1 MITRISWQDDLLQSR
16 DLSQQEIEGFGFLIG
31 WFDSWRVAKQLEVNR
46 ESARRFWKELV
57 LQKERDQWQIHQWT
71 EALRWFLNWI
81 ELYREAGV
89 KYESLCERLR
99 NAVFNAGARRGL
111 SRNTLKTYAGWV
123 VRYGAKMN
131 DEQAIMN
138 EQNARDWLSQ
148 LVIET
153 NISYATQKQAL
164 NALAFFYRDVCG
176 RMKVDLQVR
185 LRKRER
191 HIPVVLSMPEVIRLI
206 EKLEPKYKLKAQL
219 QYGAGLRLSE
229 LVRLRIKDID
239 IDRGQLIIRQGKG
252 NKDRVTIIPE
262 SLKESLREQ
271 IAKCRVIYEEDR
283 ANEAN
288 GVHLPNALTRKMP
301 KAAVSWEWFWLFP
314 QSHESVDPA
323 TGVKKRH
330 HMTDRVYG
338 AAVKRA
344 SLKAGIYKRV
354 SSHVL
359 RHSFATHL
367 LENRTDLRTIQGL
380 LGHADVK
387 TTEIYTHVTEKV
399 GRSGVASPLDAL
411 EVC

>member
-1 MITRISWQDDLLQSR
+1 MTTRISWQDDLLQSR

-153 NISYATQKQAL
+153 DISYATQKQAL

-176 RMKVDLQVR
+176 RKKVDLHVR
-185 LRKRER
+185 TRKRET
-191 HIPVVLSMPEVIRLI
+191 HIPVVLSKSKIMRLI
-206 EKLEPKYKLKAQL
+206 EKIEPKYRLKAQL
-219 QYGAGLRLSE
+219 QYVAGLRLKE
-229 LVRLRIKDID
+229 LKKLRIKDID
-239 IDRGQLIIRQGKG
+239 IDRGQLTVRQGKG
-252 NKDRVTIIPE
+252 NRDRVSIIPE
-262 SLKESLREQ
+262 SLKEALKQQ
-271 IAKCRVIYEEDR
+271 ISKCRAFYEDDR
-283 ANEAN
+283 ANDVA
-288 GVHLPNALTRKMP
+288 GVHLPNGLARKMS
-301 KAAVSWEWFWLFP
+301 KAGISWEWFWLFLQDHLSRDP
-314 QSHESVDPA
+314 ES
-323 TGVKKRH
+323 GEMRRH
-330 HMTDRVYG
+330 HMIGRVYG
-338 AAVKRA
+338 SAVKRA
-344 SLKAGIYKRV
+344 SASATIAKRV

-359 RHSFATHL
+359 RHSFAT
-367 LENRTDLRTIQGL
+367 I
-380 LGHADVK
+380 
-387 TTEIYTHVTEKV
+387 
-399 GRSGVASPLDAL
+399 
-411 EVC
+411 C